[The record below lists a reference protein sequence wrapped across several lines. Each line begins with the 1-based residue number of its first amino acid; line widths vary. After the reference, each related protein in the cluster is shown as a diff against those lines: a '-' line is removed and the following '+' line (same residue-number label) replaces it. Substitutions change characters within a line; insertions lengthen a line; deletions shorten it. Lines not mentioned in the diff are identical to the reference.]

1 MNLFIDIFIYFFFSN
16 AYRRVAIYNWESGVW
31 NYVCMACV
39 VSSSAHLKFAAIG
52 ENFCEYFFFMDVSRV
67 NLRRY
72 SIVIRVTTICCARNM
87 MCFVA
92 QAQSFVGSAD
102 CCAIPL
108 GLGFGESYFWGVGC
122 GRAIRICISGC
133 GIEVRFS

>member
-1 MNLFIDIFIYFFFSN
+1 MRIEGLLFIIGNLGFGIMFAWPVSCRRRRILNLLPLGKIFASI
-16 AYRRVAIYNWESGVW
+16 
-31 NYVCMACV
+31 
-39 VSSSAHLKFAAIG
+39 
-52 ENFCEYFFFMDVSRV
+52 FFFMDVSRV